1 MYKNEKGI
9 SEKDV
14 FNFMNDTGKL
24 MAKKNASLLGET
36 AIAANSSNS
45 LTNEVEFW
53 KWMGRNYAKSG
64 IFDNSRTIQEFV
76 NSNSGREVWME
87 KVVQGKRFEWA
98 WMTMQ
103 RNNFQNIFK
112 RYDAGDI
119 ANRMGSD
126 VSEIN
131 LLNGNVK
138 EYQMKAYT
146 SNLNPHLKNTPKD
159 MAVVTNSEKV
169 NVVKQQG
176 YEEVSSFKNS
186 EQIKQSNKEHLKNI
200 KEGKIQT
207 GYNIQNV
214 AGTMAKA
221 GLVGAAVGV
230 TVETIFSYKDWKNG
244 KISDEEYLKRIMKA
258 GGNSGITA
266 GLTSGVMIPVSAAIT
281 ALGIS
286 SLVTI
291 PVAFVIG
298 AGIDKVVAPCFGR
311 GNYRKYLNQAKYY
324 QNLQIAYQDLAQ
336 SMENSSRQ
344 YFNFLKGVSMQQQ
357 QYFEMRKKSKEI
369 DKDLEIL
376 YNSI

>member
-1 MYKNEKGI
+1 M
-9 SEKDV
+9 
-14 FNFMNDTGKL
+14 
-24 MAKKNASLLGET
+24 
-36 AIAANSSNS
+36 
-45 LTNEVEFW
+45 
-53 KWMGRNYAKSG
+53 
-64 IFDNSRTIQEFV
+64 
-76 NSNSGREVWME
+76 
-87 KVVQGKRFEWA
+87 
-98 WMTMQ
+98 
-103 RNNFQNIFK
+103 
-112 RYDAGDI
+112 
-119 ANRMGSD
+119 
-126 VSEIN
+126 
-131 LLNGNVK
+131 
-138 EYQMKAYT
+138 
-146 SNLNPHLKNTPKD
+146 
-159 MAVVTNSEKV
+159 
-169 NVVKQQG
+169 

-244 KISDEEYLKRIMKA
+244 KISDEEYLKGIMKA

-298 AGIDKVVAPCFGR
+298 VGIDKVVAPCFGR

-336 SMENSSRQ
+336 SMETSSRQ